1 MLGERDSG
9 WGKAEGRQW
18 GELAMWTGEGA
29 DAERALGVGVLQKRS
44 TDPSQLEQSRGL
56 HVSICLGV

>member
-1 MLGERDSG
+1 
-9 WGKAEGRQW
+9 
-18 GELAMWTGEGA
+18 MWTGEGA
-29 DAERALGVGVLQKRS
+29 DGERALGVRVLQKRS

>member
-1 MLGERDSG
+1 MLDG
-9 WGKAEGRQW
+9 GKQKEGS

-29 DAERALGVGVLQKRS
+29 DGERALRVGVLQKRRS